1 MAENTG
7 SPGVG
12 LEAAFA
18 LDGPDANRE
27 LYAAW
32 APTYESEF
40 VVEHGYIYHQQV
52 AAVFRAGFTHS
63 GLPVL
68 DVGCGTGIVG
78 AELRRLGCT
87 VIDGIDISPEMLA
100 KARSKIHEGDGDS
113 DGNGN
118 GNGDSVYRNL
128 IEADLT
134 GRVQLG
140 DDSYAGIVSVGA
152 FTHGHLGPESLLE
165 LLRVARLGAHCAIGI
180 NAAHFE
186 EFGFGGWLD
195 QRLADG
201 AISSL
206 RYVLRLIYDGADTDN
221 PDNVS
226 RIAVFSVG
234 PQDGPARD

>member
-1 MAENTG
+1 MAENTD
-7 SPGVG
+7 SPSVG

-52 AAVFRAGFTHS
+52 AAVFRAGFTHA

-100 KARSKIHEGDGDS
+100 KARSKIHDGDGDS
-113 DGNGN
+113 H
-118 GNGDSVYRNL
+118 SVYRNL

-134 GRVQLG
+134 GRVHLG

-165 LLRVARLGAHCAIGI
+165 LLRVARPGAHCAIGI
-180 NAAHFE
+180 NSAHFE
-186 EFGFGGWLD
+186 EFGFGSWLD

-234 PQDGPARD
+234 SQAGPARA